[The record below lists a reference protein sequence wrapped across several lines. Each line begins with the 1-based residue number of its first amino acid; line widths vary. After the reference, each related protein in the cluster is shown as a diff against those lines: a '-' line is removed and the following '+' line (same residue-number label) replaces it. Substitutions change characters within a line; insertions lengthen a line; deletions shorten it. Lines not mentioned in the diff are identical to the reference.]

1 MYGDNK
7 VLTVKEL
14 CDYLRVHPSTIY
26 RQLKHGDLPA
36 FKIGS
41 DWRFNLEAIERWR
54 IEKER
59 NTVLENAN
67 TLAS

>member
-26 RQLKHGDLPA
+26 RQLKRGGLPA

-54 IEKER
+54 IEKEG
-59 NTVLENAN
+59 NTVFEKENIR
-67 TLAS
+67 AS